1 MTRTRRR
8 QVLKWT
14 EEEDERLLTLISENG
29 GNITNAF
36 RVFAEEYPQRTPNAI
51 QFRWYGT
58 LKKRSTTNVCM
69 IMLDNKHKYING
81 KNAPKIPN
89 KKNNLK
95 KNLWRKIVNLIFGKV
110 EQCIIEQ

>member
-51 QFRWYGT
+51 KFRWYGT